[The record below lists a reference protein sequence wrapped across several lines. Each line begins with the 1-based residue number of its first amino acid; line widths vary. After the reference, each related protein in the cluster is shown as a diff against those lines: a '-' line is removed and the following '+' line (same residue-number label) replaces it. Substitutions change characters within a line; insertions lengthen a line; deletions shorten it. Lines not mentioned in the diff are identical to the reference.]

1 MKLARLPSTN
11 ALISFEAA
19 ARLLSFKEA
28 ANELSVTPGAISQ
41 QIRGLEE
48 HLGVALF
55 NRNARSVTLT
65 KSGLVLSQSVSD
77 SLHSIEEALTR
88 ITTDVELKLR
98 INATAAVVA
107 KILLPR
113 INDFSDR
120 FSNLEIGIETQTSL
134 NAMHH
139 DGPDVALRTTNAP
152 PTDLHSVLLHN
163 EFLLPVASPDLIQKL
178 NLRTAADM
186 ENAPLLNDIS
196 LTRFVGA
203 PDWSNWFKAVGLEC
217 LPVESNIHF
226 EGGAPDFLVD
236 MAIAGSG
243 VLLGRSSL
251 VYSALSS
258 GQLACPFGP
267 VLPTNIGIY
276 ALCRKDKRAHPS
288 ARAFIDWLK
297 KEFALMSTI
306 NALHSALNRTKT

>member
-1 MKLARLPSTN
+1 MTFARLPSPK

-19 ARLLSFKEA
+19 ARLLSFKDA
-28 ANELSVTPGAISQ
+28 ATELSVTPGAISQ

-55 NRNARSVTLT
+55 NRKARSVTLT
-65 KSGLVLSQSVSD
+65 KSGLVLSQSISK
-77 SLHSIEEALTR
+77 SLHSIQETLTK
-88 ITTDVELKLR
+88 ITTEVEPKLR

-120 FSNLEIGIETQTSL
+120 FSSLDIGIETQTSL
-134 NAMHH
+134 NAMDH

-163 EFLLPVASPDLIQKL
+163 EFLLPVASPELIKKL
-178 NLRTAADM
+178 NLRTVADM
-186 ENAPLLNDIS
+186 ESAPLLNDIS

-203 PDWSNWFKAVGLEC
+203 PDWSNWFKAAGLEC
-217 LPVESNIHF
+217 SPVESNIHF
-226 EGGAPDFLVD
+226 EGGAPNFLVD
-236 MAIAGSG
+236 MAISGTG

-251 VYSALSS
+251 VYNALSS
-258 GQLACPFGP
+258 GQLSCPFGP
-267 VLPTNIGIY
+267 VLPTNVGIY
-276 ALCRKDKRAHPS
+276 ALCRKEKRAQPNT
-288 ARAFIDWLK
+288 RAFIGWLK
-297 KEFALMSTI
+297 EEFALMSTI
-306 NALHSALNRTKT
+306 NALHSALNMSKN